1 MRMRKKETDW
11 SRLRMRWCGGKELI
25 MKSRFNEKNIM
36 R

>member
-1 MRMRKKETDW
+1 
-11 SRLRMRWCGGKELI
+11 LRMRWCGGKELI